1 MTPTRSTRPFTE
13 LLDELRKDPERAERI
28 DAMRRGIEDALALA
42 RLREGAGLT
51 QQDLATALDVTQA
64 NVSRI
69 ERSGDLYLSTLR
81 RYVEA
86 MGGALEVVAVFPE
99 RRVPIAVGNA
109 NDDAMAQ

>member
-1 MTPTRSTRPFTE
+1 MTPTRSTRPFTDV
-13 LLDELRKDPERAERI
+13 LDALRKDPERAERI

-42 RLREGAGLT
+42 RLREGAGFT
-51 QQDLATALDVTQA
+51 QQELADALEVTQA

-86 MGGALEVVAVFPE
+86 MGGSLEVVAVFPE
-99 RRVPIAVGNA
+99 RRVPIAVGSTTDGA
-109 NDDAMAQ
+109 TTP

>member
-1 MTPTRSTRPFTE
+1 M
-13 LLDELRKDPERAERI
+13 DGIRKDPGRAERI

-42 RLREGAGLT
+42 RLREDAGLT
-51 QQDLATALDVTQA
+51 QQDLADALAAAQA

-86 MGGALEVVAVFPE
+86 MGGTLEVAAVFPDG
-99 RRVPIAVGNA
+99 RVPLAVGDGIKPA
-109 NDDAMAQ
+109 HD

>member
-1 MTPTRSTRPFTE
+1 MSRTRPFAE
-13 LLDELRKDPERAERI
+13 LAAEIRTDPERAGRI

-42 RLREGAGLT
+42 QVRESTGLT
-51 QQDLATALDVTQA
+51 QQDLAAVLAVTQA

-86 MGGALEVVAVFPE
+86 MGGDLEVVAVFPD
-99 RRVPIAVGNA
+99 RRVPIVVG
-109 NDDAMAQ
+109 DHEDAAPTP